1 MDAMA
6 VSVSR
11 SGNYR
16 LGSASGQ
23 VLFPDR
29 EISFCGE
36 IGLAVRSHIL
46 ALWRDYGA
54 VRKKLRHNRATR
66 LPNRAN
72 TAMSSVTDLLNTIR
86 ASGNGVSLAEL
97 LTRYPGIPRRTA
109 QRQIAALID
118 SGHVVALGE
127 GRARRYFAAGAESGP
142 APRLASV
149 DSFPPFIPLSADS
162 QDILAYI
169 DQPPEARKPV
179 GYQRDFLDAY
189 RPNETWYLS
198 ESLRRQLYRM
208 GKTTDV
214 EAPAGTYSRA
224 ILNRLL
230 IDLSW
235 ASSHLEGNTYSRLD
249 TRELIEHGKAAR
261 GKAAIETQMILNHK
275 TAIEMLVENIDSAEF
290 NRYTLMNL
298 HSALAENLLPNP
310 ADEGRIRQ
318 HAVDIGKSVYR
329 PLSTP
334 QQIEEALDALLLKAS
349 LIRDPFE
356 QSFFM
361 MVHLPYLQPFA
372 DINKR
377 SSRLAANLP
386 LFRANLCPLTFL
398 DVPEQAYSRA
408 TLGVYE
414 MTRVELLRDLYV
426 WAYERSTQEYLAI
439 KQDLAE
445 PDPLRLAWRDFIKQT
460 LREVVTH
467 PELDPLSCIQRA
479 VAERVPAEARP
490 DVQALIVEELR
501 RLHEGVLARYG
512 LRLSEY
518 AAWKARQGRA
528 APSSSM
534 GHGIH

>member
-1 MDAMA
+1 
-6 VSVSR
+6 
-11 SGNYR
+11 
-16 LGSASGQ
+16 
-23 VLFPDR
+23 
-29 EISFCGE
+29 
-36 IGLAVRSHIL
+36 
-46 ALWRDYGA
+46 
-54 VRKKLRHNRATR
+54 
-66 LPNRAN
+66 
-72 TAMSSVTDLLNTIR
+72 MSTSTDLLGSIR
-86 ASGNGVSLAEL
+86 IAESGLTLAEL
-97 LTRYPGIPRRTA
+97 LAEHPNIARRTA
-109 QRQIAALID
+109 QRLIAKLIV
-118 SGHVVALGE
+118 SGQVTAMGE
-127 GRARRYFAAGAESGP
+127 GRARRYFGVGNQADAETRVSGG
-142 APRLASV
+142 
-149 DSFPPFIPLSADS
+149 DGFPLFIPLSADS
-162 QDILAYI
+162 QDILAYV
-169 DQPPEARKPV
+169 DQPLQVRKPV

-189 RPNETWYLS
+189 CPNQTWYLS
-198 ESLRRQLYRM
+198 ETLRRQLHKM
-208 GKTTDV
+208 GKTTDAD
-214 EAPAGTYSRA
+214 EPAGTYSRA

-261 GKAAIETQMILNHK
+261 GKASIETQMILNHK
-275 TAIEMLVENIDSAEF
+275 TAIELLVENIDIAEL

-329 PLSTP
+329 PLGTP
-334 QQIEEALDALLLKAS
+334 QQIDDTLHALLNKANQV
-349 LIRDPFE
+349 RDPFE

-377 SSRLAANLP
+377 TSRLAANLP

-398 DVPEQAYSRA
+398 DVPERAYSRA

-445 PDPLRLAWRDFIKQT
+445 PDPLRLAWRDFMKQVI
-460 LREVVTH
+460 REVVTD
-467 PELDPLSCIQRA
+467 PELDPLTHIQRV
-479 VAERVPAEARP
+479 VAARVSAQEQPN
-490 DVQALIVEELR
+490 VQALIVEELR

-512 LRLSEY
+512 LRPSEY
-518 AAWKARQGRA
+518 VAWKTVH
-528 APSSSM
+528 
-534 GHGIH
+534 GH